1 MKKLWYLVVEIA
13 QCLMWTTKLRVSGSL
28 DDMIDENYGVAV
40 QFDEDEEEVKQIR
53 STCRSCSLKLMLFT
67 WAYIF

>member
-1 MKKLWYLVVEIA
+1 M
-13 QCLMWTTKLRVSGSL
+13 TKLHVPGPL

-40 QFDEDEEEVKQIR
+40 QFDEDEEEVKEIR

-67 WAYIF
+67 WAYIKSA